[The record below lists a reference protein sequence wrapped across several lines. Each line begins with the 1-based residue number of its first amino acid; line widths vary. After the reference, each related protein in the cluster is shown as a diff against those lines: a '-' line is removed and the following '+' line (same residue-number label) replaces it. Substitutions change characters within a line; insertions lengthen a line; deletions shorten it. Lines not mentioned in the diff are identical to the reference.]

1 MIIYKDIHTNI
12 VIWDI
17 PNIKYKKFDLRI
29 IAKFQDNILKLTKKI
44 INKI

>member
-1 MIIYKDIHTNI
+1 MGFGVNFE
-12 VIWDI
+12 I
-17 PNIKYKKFDLRI
+17 PDSNPSASNIKYKKFDLRI